1 MLTHYRAGWTDVK
14 DYTGKVHYPGK
25 LIADEDLKHL
35 KGELYDKF
43 SYWNKVEFNKEVI
56 EKHFKEVVDFA
67 VYINSRCI
75 VVNLVV
81 SPQPQ
86 KPIKNVGIKI

>member
-1 MLTHYRAGWTDVK
+1 MTSST
-14 DYTGKVHYPGK
+14 
-25 LIADEDLKHL
+25 
-35 KGELYDKF
+35 
-43 SYWNKVEFNKEVI
+43 YWNKVEFNKEVI

-67 VYINSRCI
+67 RLHQLRCI

>member
-1 MLTHYRAGWTDVK
+1 MCIRDSYRAGWTDVK

-43 SYWNKVEFNKEVI
+43 S
-56 EKHFKEVVDFA
+56 D
-67 VYINSRCI
+67 VYKRQPMSRRF
-75 VVNLVV
+75 
-81 SPQPQ
+81 S
-86 KPIKNVGIKI
+86 